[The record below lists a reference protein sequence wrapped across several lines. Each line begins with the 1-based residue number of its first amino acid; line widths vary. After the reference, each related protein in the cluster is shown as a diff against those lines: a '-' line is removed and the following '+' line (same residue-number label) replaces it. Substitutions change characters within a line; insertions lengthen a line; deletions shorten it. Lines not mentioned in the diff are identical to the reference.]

1 MAAVEENILDDL
13 LHQNHEDDPL
23 FDEDDKKTKRD
34 DDQIDDGEEDKI
46 DEKDGDHSDIS
57 TDDESRH
64 DKDGS
69 ESGSL
74 SDEDI
79 DEDRRLADKASKSGN
94 GKEDKPDTAKVD
106 TRLEGQKDENKDN
119 ARDDEKSTSEDEKS
133 GESEDERKVDIKSE
147 VNTKE
152 SDKQSNASTS
162 QNVKKKKGK
171 SYDYA
176 TKLNYLFRDAR
187 FFLVKS
193 NNAENVTLSK
203 AKGVWSTPPTN
214 ESRLNKAFE
223 ESRNV
228 LLIFSIKESGK
239 FSGFARL
246 ATESRHDVPQV
257 SWVLPPGLSARALGG
272 VLKID
277 WICRKDLPFQK
288 VQHLYNPWNDG
299 KPIKI
304 GRDGQEIEPKVAEEL
319 CRLFSVDENVDM
331 TPILRKSKESA
342 RNQRAKPLSE
352 RKPISGPGSRGPISG
367 SRDRF
372 PGPPGGG
379 RGGYRKRRYEDG
391 GQGVHHSPHYGKYG
405 RYSEYQ
411 QTPYGH
417 HSRGYSSA
425 GRSSSGSGGVRSY
438 EEYLRNTRYAN
449 DYPNGGSGQ
458 PQQYYSRSY
467 QERGYYPDYPR
478 EPGFVN
484 YDRRVDEFLKH
495 TSSSGGSAREYDR
508 RYRERR

>member
-13 LHQNHEDDPL
+13 LHQNHEDDAL
-23 FDEDDKKTKRD
+23 FDDEDKKAKRD
-34 DDQIDDGEEDKI
+34 DDKASDAEEEKLDDREE
-46 DEKDGDHSDIS
+46 HSDIS

-64 DKDGS
+64 ERGVSD
-69 ESGSL
+69 SGSL

-79 DEDRRLADKASKSGN
+79 DEDRKLADKASRSGN
-94 GKEDKPDTAKVD
+94 VKIEKSNDNNTTEDLNEPV
-106 TRLEGQKDENKDN
+106 NKIK
-119 ARDDEKSTSEDEKS
+119 DEKSSSEDEKS
-133 GESEDERKVDIKSE
+133 ADSENEKKEIKSE
-147 VNTKE
+147 IKSKE
-152 SDKQSNASTS
+152 SEKQSPSSNLS
-162 QNVKKKKGK
+162 QKKKKGK

-228 LLIFSIKESGK
+228 LLIFSVKESGK

-342 RNQRAKPLSE
+342 RRQRTKPSSH
-352 RKPISGPGSRGPISG
+352 RKPISGSASRGPISG

-379 RGGYRKRRYEDG
+379 RGGYRKRRFDDG
-391 GQGVHHSPHYGKYG
+391 GPGGHYPPHYSKYG
-405 RYSEYQ
+405 RYSEHQ
-411 QTPYGH
+411 PPPYSH
-417 HSRGYSSA
+417 YSRGH
-425 GRSSSGSGGVRSY
+425 SSSGRTSSGGGVRSY

-449 DYPNGGSGQ
+449 EYSNGGSA
-458 PQQYYSRSY
+458 PPPQYYSRSY
-467 QERGYYPDYPR
+467 PDRSYYPDYPR
-478 EPGFVN
+478 GESGYGN

-495 TSSSGGSAREYDR
+495 TSNSHGGREYER
-508 RYRERR
+508 RYRDRR

>member
-46 DEKDGDHSDIS
+46 DEKDEDHSDIS

-64 DKDGS
+64 DRDGS
-69 ESGSL
+69 DSGSL

-79 DEDRRLADKASKSGN
+79 DEDRKLADKASKAGN
-94 GKEDKPDTAKVD
+94 TKADIAQNDKNLEDQQD
-106 TRLEGQKDENKDN
+106 GNKDN
-119 ARDDEKSTSEDEKS
+119 ADDDKSTSEDDKS
-133 GESEDERKVDIKSE
+133 GDSGDEKKLNIKSE

-152 SDKQSNASTS
+152 SDKQSTTASTAQS
-162 QNVKKKKGK
+162 AKKKKGK

-228 LLIFSIKESGK
+228 VLIFSVKESGK

-246 ATESRHDVPQV
+246 ATESRHDAPQV

-277 WICRKDLPFQK
+277 WICRKVSL
-288 VQHLYNPWNDG
+288 
-299 KPIKI
+299 
-304 GRDGQEIEPKVAEEL
+304 
-319 CRLFSVDENVDM
+319 
-331 TPILRKSKESA
+331 T
-342 RNQRAKPLSE
+342 
-352 RKPISGPGSRGPISG
+352 
-367 SRDRF
+367 
-372 PGPPGGG
+372 
-379 RGGYRKRRYEDG
+379 
-391 GQGVHHSPHYGKYG
+391 
-405 RYSEYQ
+405 
-411 QTPYGH
+411 
-417 HSRGYSSA
+417 
-425 GRSSSGSGGVRSY
+425 
-438 EEYLRNTRYAN
+438 NTSLVI
-449 DYPNGGSGQ
+449 YP
-458 PQQYYSRSY
+458 
-467 QERGYYPDYPR
+467 
-478 EPGFVN
+478 
-484 YDRRVDEFLKH
+484 
-495 TSSSGGSAREYDR
+495 
-508 RYRERR
+508 

>member
-13 LHQNHEDDPL
+13 LHQNHEDDAL
-23 FDEDDKKTKRD
+23 FDEEDKKGKRD
-34 DDQIDDGEEDKI
+34 DDKTSDCEE
-46 DEKDGDHSDIS
+46 EKLEQEDHSDIS

-64 DKDGS
+64 ERDVSD
-69 ESGSL
+69 SGSL

-79 DEDRRLADKASKSGN
+79 DEDRKLADKASKSATTKTEKTEIN
-94 GKEDKPDTAKVD
+94 KTEAVDEEDRPEIK
-106 TRLEGQKDENKDN
+106 N
-119 ARDDEKSTSEDEKS
+119 DEKSSSEDDKS
-133 GESEDERKVDIKSE
+133 GDSEEEKKAIKSE
-147 VNTKE
+147 INPKE
-152 SDKQSNASTS
+152 LEKTSTS
-162 QNVKKKKGK
+162 TTSSQKKKKGK

-228 LLIFSIKESGK
+228 LLIFSVKESGK

-319 CRLFSVDENVDM
+319 CRLFSVDDNVDM

-342 RNQRAKPLSE
+342 RRQRAKPASQ
-352 RKPISGPGSRGPISG
+352 RKPISGSSSRGPISG

-379 RGGYRKRRYEDG
+379 RGAYRKRRFDEG
-391 GQGVHHSPHYGKYG
+391 GPGHYTPQYSKYG
-405 RYSEYQ
+405 RYSDYQ
-411 QTPYGH
+411 PPPYSH
-417 HSRGYSSA
+417 YSRGHSSS
-425 GRSSSGSGGVRSY
+425 GRSSSGGGVRSY

-449 DYPNGGSGQ
+449 EYSNGGSA
-458 PQQYYSRSY
+458 PPPQYYSRSY
-467 QERGYYPDYPR
+467 PDRGYYPDYPR
-478 EPGFVN
+478 GEPGYGN

-495 TSSSGGSAREYDR
+495 TSSNHSAREYDR

>member
-1 MAAVEENILDDL
+1 M
-13 LHQNHEDDPL
+13 
-23 FDEDDKKTKRD
+23 
-34 DDQIDDGEEDKI
+34 G
-46 DEKDGDHSDIS
+46 SDIS
-57 TDDESRH
+57 TDDESTHER
-64 DKDGS
+64 DASD
-69 ESGSL
+69 SGSL

-79 DEDRRLADKASKSGN
+79 DEDRKLADKASKPGN
-94 GKEDKPDTAKVD
+94 EKNKTSEIDEPDNSNPKQDKVQNKV
-106 TRLEGQKDENKDN
+106 N
-119 ARDDEKSTSEDEKS
+119 DDEKSSSEDEKS
-133 GESEDERKVDIKSE
+133 DDSTDDKKIDIKSE
-147 VNTKE
+147 VNIKE
-152 SDKQSNASTS
+152 TEKQPSATTAQS
-162 QNVKKKKGK
+162 QKKKKGK

-228 LLIFSIKESGK
+228 LLIFSVKESGK

-342 RNQRAKPLSE
+342 RRQRAKPSSL
-352 RKPISGPGSRGPISG
+352 RKPISGSTSRGPISG

-379 RGGYRKRRYEDG
+379 RGGYRKRRFDDG
-391 GQGVHHSPHYGKYG
+391 GPGGHYTPHHSKYG
-405 RYSEYQ
+405 RYSDYQ
-411 QTPYGH
+411 PPPYSH
-417 HSRGYSSA
+417 YSRGHSSSA
-425 GRSSSGSGGVRSY
+425 RSISGGGVRSY

-449 DYPNGGSGQ
+449 EYSNGGSVQ
-458 PQQYYSRSY
+458 PPQYYSRSY
-467 QERGYYPDYPR
+467 PDRGYYADHPR
-478 EPGFVN
+478 GDSGYGN

-495 TSSSGGSAREYDR
+495 TSSSHCSREYDR
-508 RYRERR
+508 RYRDRR

>member
-1 MAAVEENILDDL
+1 M
-13 LHQNHEDDPL
+13 
-23 FDEDDKKTKRD
+23 
-34 DDQIDDGEEDKI
+34 
-46 DEKDGDHSDIS
+46 
-57 TDDESRH
+57 
-64 DKDGS
+64 
-69 ESGSL
+69 
-74 SDEDI
+74 
-79 DEDRRLADKASKSGN
+79 
-94 GKEDKPDTAKVD
+94 
-106 TRLEGQKDENKDN
+106 
-119 ARDDEKSTSEDEKS
+119 
-133 GESEDERKVDIKSE
+133 
-147 VNTKE
+147 
-152 SDKQSNASTS
+152 
-162 QNVKKKKGK
+162 
-171 SYDYA
+171 
-176 TKLNYLFRDAR
+176 FRDAR

-228 LLIFSIKESGK
+228 LLIFSVKESGK

-246 ATESRHDVPQV
+246 STESRHDVPQV

-319 CRLFSVDENVDM
+319 CRLFPVDENVDM

-342 RNQRAKPLSE
+342 RRQRAKPTSE
-352 RKPISGPGSRGPISG
+352 RKPLSGPGTRGPISG

-379 RGGYRKRRYEDG
+379 RGGYRKRRYDDG
-391 GQGVHHSPHYGKYG
+391 GSGGHYNPHYSKYG

-411 QTPYGH
+411 QMPYGH
-417 HSRGYSSA
+417 HSRGYNSG
-425 GRSSSGSGGVRSY
+425 GRSSSGGGVRSY

-449 DYPNGGSGQ
+449 EYSNGGNVQ

-467 QERGYYPDYPR
+467 QDRGYYPDYPR
-478 EPGFVN
+478 GESGYAN

-495 TSSSGGSAREYDR
+495 TSSSSGSAREYDR

>member
-13 LHQNHEDDPL
+13 LHQNHEDDAL
-23 FDEDDKKTKRD
+23 FDEEDKKAKRD
-34 DDQIDDGEEDKI
+34 DDKTSDIE
-46 DEKDGDHSDIS
+46 DEKFEGKEDHSDIS

-64 DKDGS
+64 ERDASD
-69 ESGSL
+69 SGSL
-74 SDEDI
+74 SDEEI
-79 DEDRRLADKASKSGN
+79 DEDRKLADKASKTGN
-94 GKEDKPDTAKVD
+94 TKNDKAEIDDTDD
-106 TRLEGQKDENKDN
+106 TDLKIKSENKIKE
-119 ARDDEKSTSEDEKS
+119 EKSSSEDEKS
-133 GESEDERKVDIKSE
+133 GDSEDEKKAIKSE
-147 VNTKE
+147 INSKE
-152 SDKQSNASTS
+152 EDKHTASINPS
-162 QNVKKKKGK
+162 QKKKKGK

-228 LLIFSIKESGK
+228 LLIFSVKESGK

-342 RNQRAKPLSE
+342 RRQRTKPSSHRKPLSG
-352 RKPISGPGSRGPISG
+352 SASRGPISG

-379 RGGYRKRRYEDG
+379 RGGYRKRRFDDG
-391 GQGVHHSPHYGKYG
+391 GPGGHYPPHYSKYG
-405 RYSEYQ
+405 RYSEHQ
-411 QTPYGH
+411 PPPYSH
-417 HSRGYSSA
+417 YSRGH
-425 GRSSSGSGGVRSY
+425 SSSGRTSSGGGVRSY

-449 DYPNGGSGQ
+449 EYSNGGSA
-458 PQQYYSRSY
+458 PPPQYYSRSY
-467 QERGYYPDYPR
+467 PDRSYYPDYPR
-478 EPGFVN
+478 GESGYGN

-495 TSSSGGSAREYDR
+495 TSNSHGGREYER
-508 RYRERR
+508 RYRDRR

>member
-13 LHQNHEDDPL
+13 LHQNHEDDAL
-23 FDEDDKKTKRD
+23 FDEEDKKAKRD
-34 DDQIDDGEEDKI
+34 DDKGSDAEEEKPDDREE
-46 DEKDGDHSDIS
+46 HSDIS

-64 DKDGS
+64 EREVSD
-69 ESGSL
+69 SGSL

-79 DEDRRLADKASKSGN
+79 DEDRKLADKASRSGN
-94 GKEDKPDTAKVD
+94 VKIEKANDNNTTEDLNEP
-106 TRLEGQKDENKDN
+106 ENKIK
-119 ARDDEKSTSEDEKS
+119 DEKSSSEDEKS
-133 GESEDERKVDIKSE
+133 ADSENEKKEIKSE
-147 VNTKE
+147 IKSKE
-152 SDKQSNASTS
+152 PEKQSPSSNLS
-162 QNVKKKKGK
+162 QKKKKGK

-228 LLIFSIKESGK
+228 LLIFSVKESGK

-277 WICRKDLPFQK
+277 WICRKVSCHPISEPKSEGAFLMLLDEHLLMIDYYFQDLPFQK

-304 GRDGQEIEPKVAEEL
+304 GRDGQEIEPSKIPM
-319 CRLFSVDENVDM
+319 SNH
-331 TPILRKSKESA
+331 IL
-342 RNQRAKPLSE
+342 
-352 RKPISGPGSRGPISG
+352 
-367 SRDRF
+367 
-372 PGPPGGG
+372 
-379 RGGYRKRRYEDG
+379 
-391 GQGVHHSPHYGKYG
+391 
-405 RYSEYQ
+405 
-411 QTPYGH
+411 
-417 HSRGYSSA
+417 SSM
-425 GRSSSGSGGVRSY
+425 
-438 EEYLRNTRYAN
+438 
-449 DYPNGGSGQ
+449 
-458 PQQYYSRSY
+458 
-467 QERGYYPDYPR
+467 
-478 EPGFVN
+478 
-484 YDRRVDEFLKH
+484 
-495 TSSSGGSAREYDR
+495 
-508 RYRERR
+508 